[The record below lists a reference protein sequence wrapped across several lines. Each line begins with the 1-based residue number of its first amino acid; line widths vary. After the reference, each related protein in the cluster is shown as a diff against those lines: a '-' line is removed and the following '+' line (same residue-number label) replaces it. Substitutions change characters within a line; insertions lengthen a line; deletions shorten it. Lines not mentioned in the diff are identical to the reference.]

1 MTGNSPISP
10 YPKDIETVIPLCD
23 QNMGTG
29 QESKESESLINLPF
43 YSLFTLNLTKRPI
56 QSAKFPLSVVKL
68 TNSCNLSPIDL
79 PVF

>member
-29 QESKESESLINLPF
+29 QESKESESLLNLPV
-43 YSLFTLNLTKRPI
+43 YLK
-56 QSAKFPLSVVKL
+56 KLSKVKGK
-68 TNSCNLSPIDL
+68 S
-79 PVF
+79 

>member
-29 QESKESESLINLPF
+29 QESKESESLLNLPF
-43 YSLFTLNLTKRPI
+43 YLK
-56 QSAKFPLSVVKL
+56 KFSKVKGK
-68 TNSCNLSPIDL
+68 S
-79 PVF
+79 